1 MVPQNNYNSN
11 IKNHWSQINTT
22 NKTMKES
29 EILQEL
35 PKCDTEA
42 QSEQLLVEKEPW
54 QSCSMQGCQRP
65 LIYKKNTESVR
76 WNKVERNKRGMPVI
90 VYVKESN
97 FFISL
102 MLDLDIMKPEIYLEL
117 NEI

>member
-54 QSCSMQGCQRP
+54 AAQTD
-65 LIYKKNTESVR
+65 L
-76 WNKVERNKRGMPVI
+76 
-90 VYVKESN
+90 SN
-97 FFISL
+97 ARLPQTF
-102 MLDLDIMKPEIYLEL
+102 DL
-117 NEI
+117 